1 MTTINREAAMT
12 RTPHPVFFLLFLLL
26 SCLAAVSAVTAEPVR
41 ADPEADLQR
50 LIDQALANNP
60 EINAS
65 EEQWRMAVHRAD
77 QAGVLADPM
86 LMLEVQNGLVR
97 DPLDLNRD
105 PGTATVIGLSQ
116 TVPFFGKRGLQR
128 QGAEREAEVERWQVE
143 ERRIALRRMV
153 KETWYRI
160 SAVDRAIDVVAK
172 NIAALDDLVRFAE
185 TMYGVGQGRQ
195 QEVLRAQLQRS
206 RMEEMRIDLQQKRRS
221 LAATLNSLL
230 YRPVEA
236 SLPALPLLAIEPVA
250 VTQAE
255 LEQLADAHRPALKAL
270 AARIDKANIGRD
282 LAEKEFLPDFTFSLE
297 YMVLEEA
304 MGSEGDDMYTASV
317 SFNLPVQRARRR
329 AMVAE
334 AWAEGRMVVAERN
347 ALRNQIRQGVA
358 DGLAAL
364 DRTRR
369 LAELYDQGLIPQA
382 TAALE
387 ATLASY
393 RVGKTD
399 FMQVLDSRMSLFTLE
414 REYHDAVAENRI
426 QLAVLEALVGTPL
439 PRAGH

>member
-26 SCLAAVSAVTAEPVR
+26 SCLPPVSAVAAEPVR

-128 QGAEREAEVERWQVE
+128 QGAERAAEVERWQVE

-160 SAVDRAIDVVAK
+160 SAVDRAIDVV
-172 NIAALDDLVRFAE
+172 
-185 TMYGVGQGRQ
+185 GR
-195 QEVLRAQLQRS
+195 
-206 RMEEMRIDLQQKRRS
+206 I
-221 LAATLNSLL
+221 
-230 YRPVEA
+230 
-236 SLPALPLLAIEPVA
+236 LPPSMI
-250 VTQAE
+250 
-255 LEQLADAHRPALKAL
+255 
-270 AARIDKANIGRD
+270 
-282 LAEKEFLPDFTFSLE
+282 
-297 YMVLEEA
+297 
-304 MGSEGDDMYTASV
+304 
-317 SFNLPVQRARRR
+317 
-329 AMVAE
+329 
-334 AWAEGRMVVAERN
+334 
-347 ALRNQIRQGVA
+347 
-358 DGLAAL
+358 
-364 DRTRR
+364 
-369 LAELYDQGLIPQA
+369 
-382 TAALE
+382 
-387 ATLASY
+387 
-393 RVGKTD
+393 
-399 FMQVLDSRMSLFTLE
+399 
-414 REYHDAVAENRI
+414 
-426 QLAVLEALVGTPL
+426 
-439 PRAGH
+439 

>member
-1 MTTINREAAMT
+1 MT
-12 RTPHPVFFLLFLLL
+12 RTRYDIVLSLSALLLCLLFFP
-26 SCLAAVSAVTAEPVR
+26 AAAAESSTAGDE
-41 ADPEADLQR
+41 DDLER
-50 LIDQALANNP
+50 LVVLALANNP
-60 EINAS
+60 AIDAS
-65 EEQWRMAVHRAD
+65 EERWRMAVHRVA
-77 QAGVLADPM
+77 QAGVLPDPM
-86 LMLEVQNGLVR
+86 LMLQLQNGLVR

-128 QGAEREAEVERWQVE
+128 QGAERAAEVERWQVE

-160 SAVDRAIDVVAK
+160 YAVDRGLDVVVK
-172 NIAALDDLVRFAE
+172 NIAALDDLVRFSE
-185 TMYGVGQGRQ
+185 TMYGVGQGLQ
-195 QEVLRAQLQRS
+195 QDVLKAQLQRS
-206 RMEEMRIDLQQKRRS
+206 KMEEMRIDLQQRRRS
-221 LAATLNSLL
+221 LAAALNSLL

-236 SLPALPLLAIEPVA
+236 SLPAPPLLAIKAVA

-270 AARIDKANIGRD
+270 TAQVDKADISRA
-282 LAEKEFLPDFTFSLE
+282 LADKEFLPDFTLSLE
-297 YMVLEEA
+297 YMLLEEA

-334 AWAEGRMVVAERN
+334 AGAEGRMVLAEREV
-347 ALRNQIRQGVA
+347 LRNRIRQGVA

-364 DRTRR
+364 DRNRR

-387 ATLASY
+387 VSLAAY
-393 RVGKTD
+393 RVGRTD
-399 FMQVLDSRMSLFTLE
+399 FMTVLDSRMALFNLE
-414 REYHDAVAENRI
+414 REYHDAVAEHRT
-426 QLAVLEALVGTPL
+426 QLAVLEGLVGTPL
-439 PRAGH
+439 PRDGQ

>member
-1 MTTINREAAMT
+1 
-12 RTPHPVFFLLFLLL
+12 
-26 SCLAAVSAVTAEPVR
+26 
-41 ADPEADLQR
+41 
-50 LIDQALANNP
+50 
-60 EINAS
+60 
-65 EEQWRMAVHRAD
+65 
-77 QAGVLADPM
+77 
-86 LMLEVQNGLVR
+86 
-97 DPLDLNRD
+97 
-105 PGTATVIGLSQ
+105 
-116 TVPFFGKRGLQR
+116 
-128 QGAEREAEVERWQVE
+128 
-143 ERRIALRRMV
+143 V

-160 SAVDRAIDVVAK
+160 SAADRAIDVVGK

-185 TMYGVGQGRQ
+185 TMYGVGQGQQ

-206 RMEEMRIDLQQKRRS
+206 KMEEMRIDLQQKQRS
-221 LAATLNSLL
+221 LTATLNSLL
-230 YRPVEA
+230 YRPVEVP
-236 SLPALPLLAIEPVA
+236 LPAPPPLVIEAVA

-317 SFNLPVQRARRR
+317 SFNLPVQRARRH

-334 AWAEGRMVVAERN
+334 AGAEGRMVLAERN
-347 ALRNQIRQGVA
+347 VLRNQIRQAVA

-399 FMQVLDSRMSLFTLE
+399 FMKVLDSRMSLFDLE
-414 REYHDAVAENRI
+414 REYHDAVAENRM